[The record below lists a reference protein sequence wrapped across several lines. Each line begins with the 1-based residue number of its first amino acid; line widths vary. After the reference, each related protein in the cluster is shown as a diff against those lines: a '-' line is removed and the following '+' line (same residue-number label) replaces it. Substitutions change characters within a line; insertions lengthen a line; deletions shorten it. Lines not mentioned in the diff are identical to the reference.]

1 MQQQNSVVRI
11 NKSPISP
18 ASKFP
23 KLNPMSNLH
32 KKQRSAGDRLTV
44 ELVVEKRGVVM
55 GGTLVVTLMRCM
67 KKCLIN
73 HILSFCIEAQFILHP
88 QYNCP

>member
-11 NKSPISP
+11 NKSPKSP

-32 KKQRSAGDRLTV
+32 KKQRSACNRLTV
-44 ELVVEKRGVVM
+44 ELVVEKYGVVM
-55 GGTLVVTLMRCM
+55 GGTLVVTLMGWL
-67 KKCLIN
+67 KKMFNKSYIVVWD
-73 HILSFCIEAQFILHP
+73 
-88 QYNCP
+88 